1 MSAEPVRYTL
11 AAPQDLAAVTALLD
25 ANGLP
30 SADIAR
36 HLHACLVAREE
47 GTIVGLVGL
56 EVHGERALLRSLCV
70 AAPHRSRGIAT
81 ALCDHVETLA
91 HSLGVRE
98 LYLLTMDAD
107 TYFARRGYARIA
119 RETVPAEIAAT
130 EQFRSLCPSTAIC
143 MHRRLAD

>member
-1 MSAEPVRYTL
+1 MSAEPLRYTL

-36 HLHACLVAREE
+36 HLHACLVAREG

-56 EVHGERALLRSLCV
+56 EVYGERALLRSLCV
-70 AAPHRSRGIAT
+70 AAPQRNRGIAA
-81 ALCDHVETLA
+81 ALCDHIETLA

-98 LYLLTMDAD
+98 LYLLTMGAEG
-107 TYFARRGYARIA
+107 YFARRDYTTVARQA
-119 RETVPAEIAAT
+119 VPPEIAAT
-130 EQFRSLCPSTAIC
+130 EQFRSLCPSSALC
-143 MHRRLAD
+143 MHRRLPD